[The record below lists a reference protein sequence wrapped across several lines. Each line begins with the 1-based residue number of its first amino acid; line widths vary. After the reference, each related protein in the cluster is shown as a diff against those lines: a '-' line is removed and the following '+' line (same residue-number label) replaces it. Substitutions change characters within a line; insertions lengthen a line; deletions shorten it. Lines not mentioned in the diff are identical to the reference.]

1 VPAARPGPIYSHRER
16 SWLSLQITS
25 PWFIHHSVLCDFTV
39 HTELSRTPREDIYLR
54 YNSGAGILSATCGVS
69 MSGRGKGIVF
79 ARNVQIDSGPKPY
92 PTQFVP
98 PSLSLCVNRPEG
110 ETDLTTT
117 PAYLLTYLLYGAES
131 FLRS

>member
-1 VPAARPGPIYSHRER
+1 
-16 SWLSLQITS
+16 
-25 PWFIHHSVLCDFTV
+25 
-39 HTELSRTPREDIYLR
+39 
-54 YNSGAGILSATCGVS
+54 

-92 PTQFVP
+92 PTQFLP

-117 PAYLLTYLLYGAES
+117 PAYLLTYLLTYLFTYLLTYLLYGVES